1 MRRVPGFRFHGT
13 ALAVIASCLANPLPA
28 DESTEH
34 LFGNWTN
41 ISVSGHFG
49 KDSPWLYT
57 ANLSLRATQTPQSSQ
72 MEGYLLS
79 GIVNQDAFGYRFD
92 EHHSV
97 FLGYAFQ
104 YTTPPLARQDTT
116 ENRAWEQYTFATPT
130 SLGKVQVRSRLEQ
143 RTVNIGPGA
152 SVRLREL
159 IGINYPL
166 DKSWSLVASNEA
178 FFNLN
183 DVDWGPVAGFD
194 QNRLSIAVGYQ
205 FNPTFRTEIGYMNQY
220 IDRDLTY
227 DRVFHLVQVNFVV
240 DIPD

>member
-1 MRRVPGFRFHGT
+1 MV
-13 ALAVIASCLANPLPA
+13 LSVIAGGLTKPVLA

-41 ISVSGHFG
+41 IAVNGHFG

-57 ANLSLRATQTPQSSQ
+57 ANLSLRATQTTRSSGLGQ
-72 MEGYLLS
+72 GYLLS

-130 SLGKVQVRSRLEQ
+130 SLGKLQIRSRLEQ

-159 IGINYPL
+159 IGLNYPL
-166 DKSWSLVASNEA
+166 DKSWSLIASNEA

-194 QNRLSIAVGYQ
+194 QNRLSITVGYQ
-205 FNPTFRTEIGYMNQY
+205 FNPTFRTEFGYMNQY